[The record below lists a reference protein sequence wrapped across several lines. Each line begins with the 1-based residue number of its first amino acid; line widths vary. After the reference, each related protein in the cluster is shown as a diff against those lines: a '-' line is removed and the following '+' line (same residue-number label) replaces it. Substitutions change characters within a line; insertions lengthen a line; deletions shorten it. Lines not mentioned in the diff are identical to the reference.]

1 MHSFCFL
8 IKFLLLSFRRRSG
21 LRDGGGRGKAEWKGE
36 GGRGI
41 DPSFPPLLPSSLP
54 SSLVLPPCPHP
65 PTRPLFYGNALHCKC
80 NANAVQMQCNAN
92 AMQCIRMQC
101 NAIAMP
107 FGCNAIQ
114 RDWNAMR
121 LQCHAISN
129 ATQCNAEEGG
139 GGRRG
144 EEGRGR
150 DEGRGNGRE
159 EGAGGGSFPFP
170 FRCPFPMNCR
180 LLFFISFFNPPP
192 PLLPPPFL
200 PHPHSSFLPLYL
212 QILLPRAPEPL
223 TKPPS
228 FFPHC
233 APSSAFALSYS
244 RITN

>member
-1 MHSFCFL
+1 M
-8 IKFLLLSFRRRSG
+8 
-21 LRDGGGRGKAEWKGE
+21 GE
-36 GGRGI
+36 GGRGN
-41 DPSFPPLLPSSLP
+41 DPSSSCPPPLRPTFVLRFPSM
-54 SSLVLPPCPHP
+54 SSSSHSPAFLWQCI
-65 PTRPLFYGNALHCKC
+65 AL
-80 NANAVQMQCNAN
+80 QMQCECSAN
-92 AMQCIRMQC
+92 AMQCNAHAMQFIRMQC

-121 LQCHAISN
+121 LQCHAICN